1 MNMKNKNA
9 KFFCESCGS
18 EVPGNSKFCPTCGRF
33 FASVRCPV
41 CGETG
46 SNDKFKN
53 GCPNCGYSVSGAK
66 NRKIKGKNNKRL
78 SRRARRKLAAAI
90 DAKNGRIDGSLPTWS
105 YFLIFSVLALFI
117 AGVYFYLKTAR

>member
-1 MNMKNKNA
+1 MKNKNA

-53 GCPNCGYSVSGAK
+53 GCPKCGYAVSGGK
-66 NRKIKGKNNKRL
+66 NIKYKGGNRKNKL
-78 SRRARRKLAAAI
+78 SRRARRRLRNAI
-90 DAKNGRIDGSLPTWS
+90 DAKNGKADGSLPAWS
-105 YFLIFSVLALFI
+105 YFIIFSALLIFI
-117 AGVYFYLKTAR
+117 AILYFYMKTAR